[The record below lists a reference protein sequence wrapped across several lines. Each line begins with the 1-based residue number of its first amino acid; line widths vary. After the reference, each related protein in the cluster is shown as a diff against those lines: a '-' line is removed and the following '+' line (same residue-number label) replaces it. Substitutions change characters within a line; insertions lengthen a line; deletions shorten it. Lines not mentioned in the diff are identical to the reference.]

1 MLLCVSL
8 TRLVISLLAIG
19 ETGKNAICGLPPHYA
34 LSLKLIFIYIINI
47 FRHVVSCLCISL
59 PRWCCSVRLSFKN
72 ALKCRCR
79 RCCRC
84 WKTGL
89 QSSWSMTIIVIVK
102 FMLIQNV
109 CMFSY
114 VPICIDFNI
123 EFTTYGHQMTV
134 NIVHGENEVNEEKNV
149 QRKKRQRQAAAAPRT
164 KNSQSTSSSSALALD
179 SWFDSRMR
187 WSACYDSGF
196 KVCICAWRKNFQQ
209 VFLDHINF
217 IINFLS
223 LFGSCSRPHSV
234 RFHSISF

>member
-1 MLLCVSL
+1 MRINSRSVCSALALCVLCCCWSFAHRLHRILKNVKYYSFVSMLLCVSL

-59 PRWCCSVRLSFKN
+59 PRCCCSVRLSFKN

-84 WKTGL
+84 RKTGL

-134 NIVHGENEVNEEKNV
+134 NIVHGENEVHEEKNV
-149 QRKKRQRQAAAAPRT
+149 QRKKRQRQTGSSST
-164 KNSQSTSSSSALALD
+164 KNKKQP
-179 SWFDSRMR
+179 
-187 WSACYDSGF
+187 
-196 KVCICAWRKNFQQ
+196 K
-209 VFLDHINF
+209 H
-217 IINFLS
+217 
-223 LFGSCSRPHSV
+223 
-234 RFHSISF
+234 